1 MLTLDK
7 VLSRCIQD
15 GDCLVWQGA
24 LNTDGYPRAG
34 IAGNF
39 NIKLHRWVCEHF
51 HNIDGL
57 VVRHTC
63 DNRMCLNPSH
73 LIPGTV
79 ADNVKDMDDR
89 NRRYRVVTEDVA
101 RDIIHFIKSGYRNKE
116 ISELL
121 NIDARRVSEIRTGK
135 RTLTGRFAKS

>member
-34 IAGNF
+34 IDGNS

-51 HNIDGL
+51 HDIDGL

-63 DNRMCLNPSH
+63 DNRMCLKPSH
-73 LIPGTV
+73 LVPGTV

-89 NRRYRVVTEDVA
+89 ERRYRVVTEDVA
-101 RDIIHFIKSGYRNKE
+101 KDILHFIKAGYRNKE

-121 NIDARRVSEIRTGK
+121 NIDARRVSEMRTGHRSSNGK
-135 RTLTGRFAKS
+135 IAKP